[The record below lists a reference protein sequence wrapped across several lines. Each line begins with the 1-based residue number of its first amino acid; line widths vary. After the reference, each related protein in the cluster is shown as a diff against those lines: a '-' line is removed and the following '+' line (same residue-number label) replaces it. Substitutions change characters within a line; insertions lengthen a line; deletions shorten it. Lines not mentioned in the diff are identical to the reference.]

1 MNQKH
6 TTSLSI
12 DMVRHIARL
21 ARLEL
26 SVDEEVVFQ
35 KELEKVLT
43 AFNNLSHVPL
53 SAEESDSRS
62 LFACKNA
69 LDSQHELT
77 EHISHMVHDI
87 PNNSISTQSFI
98 AQAPESEGVFVRV
111 PMILNQEH

>member
-21 ARLEL
+21 ARLAL
-26 SVDEEVVFQ
+26 SAEEEVVFQ
-35 KELEKVLT
+35 KELEKVLA
-43 AFNNLSHVPL
+43 AFNNLSQVPL
-53 SAEESDSRS
+53 SAEAADSRS
-62 LFACKNA
+62 LFVCKNA

-77 EHISHMVHDI
+77 ERISHMVHDI
-87 PNNSISTQSFI
+87 PNNSVSTESFI
-98 AQAPESEGVFVRV
+98 AQTPESEGVFVRV